1 MDLKFIKYI
10 FVSTILLFAVSTILS
25 LPEALVGEYINSSN
39 PSFIR
44 IKAQLPTISRYISI
58 YSVFILVFLLS
69 YVFLDN
75 KYNASICNLIE
86 KLEGPDHPT
95 LQNNK
100 SSLVID
106 RRSLLFLSMFSLCVV
121 ALRNWS
127 SVLHGYFKYD
137 DFEFFSTNRT
147 EPLLSLLVTP
157 HGDHLLPLYR
167 LEVATMNFL
176 FGVNPIYYNLFVS
189 SLFVLLLIFVGL
201 LLREMRAGQLTIVL
215 FAILCMGW
223 IDWGEIAAGYFCISI
238 YVQITLLSVI
248 SIWSYYRWTETLATI
263 FKLLTITCI
272 GIALFLDL
280 SGVWVP
286 IAVIIFSFNYFSSDR
301 INRSVRDWFK
311 SHRWLLAA
319 VVTIYILFA
328 MLNWFVFFVS
338 KHGVFLSM
346 SGNSRHTLF
355 SFLLQT
361 FYLISGGLLLT
372 PFFPI
377 GFNLLPPVILILLL
391 AVLFVLATY
400 IVFRTLKNSGMEVRR
415 HIYSVL
421 FVILMT
427 VTIIVIGRPMVGFSY
442 ALVAKYIGVPYLWF
456 CLLCCLIW
464 NHHWQ
469 RQNLPGKSRM
479 ATLSLL
485 LLLCFI
491 GQQLLFDNILF
502 LSKSE
507 GAGYIVNTEEARTRK
522 NNVDE
527 IKQRL
532 ILPLLASQNSE
543 LHIPSLDGNNIFNI
557 YPKLFKYNLSHY
569 LDFVVPKGE
578 RVVLYKN
585 KAMQTW
591 AAKDVVTVTSLRSN
605 IDKIFVKYLEN
616 DMYAQLLYLS
626 PVELS
631 SNTVLDTTFKTYPN
645 IQGPLESRSAISYQ
659 QGGYALFH
667 SNGRTELIVDRG
679 VWDPETRHLLV
690 LNVEYQ
696 GNSMA
701 DSLRLDV
708 NFSGELKIP
717 YSKNFV
723 IIPSRKKCTISIDL
737 LQIYAY
743 SLNQQVG
750 NLRIGFPVSG
760 KYLVSGVTLI

>member
-1 MDLKFIKYI
+1 MKFIKYI
-10 FVSTILLFAVSTILS
+10 FVLTILLFAVSITLS
-25 LPEALVGEYINSSN
+25 MPETLIGEYINSAN

-44 IKAQLPTISRYISI
+44 LKAQLPTVSRYISI
-58 YSVFILVFLLS
+58 YSVFIIALLLS
-69 YVFLDN
+69 YVLLDN
-75 KYNASICNLIE
+75 KYNSFICNLI
-86 KLEGPDHPT
+86 KIMEGSEHSI

-100 SSLVID
+100 SFVGID
-106 RRSLLFLSMFSLCVV
+106 RKSLLYLSVFSLCVV

-127 SVLHGYFKYD
+127 SILHGYFKYD

-147 EPLLSLLVTP
+147 EPLLSLLVTA

-167 LEVATMNFL
+167 LEVAIMNFL
-176 FGVNPIYYNLFVS
+176 FGINPMYYNLFVS
-189 SLFVLLLIFVGL
+189 ALFVLLLIFTGL
-201 LLREMRAGQLTIVL
+201 LLGEMRASQLTIVL
-215 FAILCMGW
+215 FAILCIGW
-223 IDWGEIAAGYFCISI
+223 INWGEIAVGYFCISI

-248 SIWSYYRWTETLATI
+248 SIWSYYRWTKTLATI
-263 FKLLTITCI
+263 FKVLTIICI
-272 GIALFLDL
+272 GIAVLLDF

-286 IAVIIFSFNYFSSDR
+286 LAVIIFSFCDISSDR
-301 INRSVRDWFK
+301 ANRSIRGWFK
-311 SHRWLLAA
+311 SHRWLLTA
-319 VVTIYILFA
+319 VATIYIFFA
-328 MLNWFVFFVS
+328 MLNWFVFFVC

-346 SGNSRHTLF
+346 SGDSRHTIF
-355 SFLLQT
+355 SFLLQV

-372 PFFPI
+372 PLFPI
-377 GFNLLPPVILILLL
+377 GFNLLPPVILIPLLS
-391 AVLFVLATY
+391 VLFVLATF
-400 IVFRTLKNSGMEVRR
+400 IVFKTLKSSEKDVRC
-415 HIYSVL
+415 HILSVI
-421 FVILMT
+421 FIILMT
-427 VTIIVIGRPMVGFSY
+427 VTIVVIGRPMVGFSY

-479 ATLSLL
+479 VTLSLL

-507 GAGYIVNTEEARTRK
+507 GAGYIVNTEEASIRK
-522 NNVDE
+522 NNVNE

-532 ILPLLASQNSE
+532 ILPLLASQNRE
-543 LHIPSLDGNNIFNI
+543 LCIPTLDGNNIFNI

-569 LDFVVPKGE
+569 VDFVVPKGE

-591 AAKDVVTVTSLRSN
+591 AANDVVTVTSLRSN
-605 IDKIFVKYLEN
+605 IDKKFVKFLEN
-616 DMYAQLLYLS
+616 DRYAQRLYLS

-631 SNTVLDTTFKTYPN
+631 ANTVLATTSKTYSN
-645 IQGPLESRSAISYQ
+645 RQGPLDNRSAISYQ
-659 QGGYALFH
+659 PGGCAFFH
-667 SNGRTELIVDRG
+667 SNGRTELIIDKG

-690 LNVEYQ
+690 LNVEHQ
-696 GNSMA
+696 GTTMA
-701 DSLRLDV
+701 DSVKLDI

-717 YSKNFV
+717 YSKNFI
-723 IIPSRKKCTISIDL
+723 IIPSRKKCTVSIDL

-743 SLNQQVG
+743 SLNKQVK